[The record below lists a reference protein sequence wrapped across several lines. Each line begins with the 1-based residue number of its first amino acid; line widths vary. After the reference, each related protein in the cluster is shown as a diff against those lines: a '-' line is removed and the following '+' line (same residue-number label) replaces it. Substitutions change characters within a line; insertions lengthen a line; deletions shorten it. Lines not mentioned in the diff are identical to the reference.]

1 MSKTEFADDEEIT
14 IGLSAAEIK
23 EVARRQLV
31 ASVAVA
37 VVIAIGVGA
46 AFLMP
51 GSGSQ
56 DYAQATSHKV
66 ATVQQPTF
74 VVPQTAHVEPAKKH
88 DVEVP

>member
-1 MSKTEFADDEEIT
+1 MSNTEFAEDEEIT

-46 AFLMP
+46 ALLMP
-51 GSGSQ
+51 ASQ
-56 DYAQATSHKV
+56 DYAQANSHKL

-74 VVPQTAHVEPAKKH
+74 VVPQTAHVEPPKKH
-88 DVEVP
+88 EVELP